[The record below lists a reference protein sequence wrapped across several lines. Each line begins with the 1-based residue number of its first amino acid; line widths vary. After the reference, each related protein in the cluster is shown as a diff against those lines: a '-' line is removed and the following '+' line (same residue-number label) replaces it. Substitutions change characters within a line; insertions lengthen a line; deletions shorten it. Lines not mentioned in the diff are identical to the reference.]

1 MDERRESIGVG
12 GDEEEEEED
21 QRCAG
26 CAPDNPSEG
35 THRT

>member
-12 GDEEEEEED
+12 GDEEEEED